1 MKKYENFVNCL
12 NVLKSA
18 EREKA
23 ENDEIYR
30 TGVVGQFNLTFEL
43 AWKTLQAVLRLH
55 SVSEAE
61 TGSPREILKLGFKYS
76 FINDEENWILIQKDR
91 NASVHIYGEEEIER
105 IVSDIFDSHIQTF
118 DNFSRLMKQK
128 IDEIESK

>member
-1 MKKYENFVNCL
+1 MKKYENFANCL

-23 ENDEIYR
+23 EKDEIYR

-118 DNFSRLMKQK
+118 EKFSWLMKQK

>member
-91 NASVHIYGEEEIER
+91 NASVHIYGEKEIER

-118 DNFSRLMKQK
+118 EKFSRLMKQK